1 MPISLSTPPSTS
13 RLLFVTNIP
22 SLSSLSSSL
31 SPLSPLAFY
40 NDARE
45 AYVIDRQLITANY
58 LFSFS
63 PLTPLYPP
71 PPLLAFYNDAREAY
85 VIDRQLIT
93 ANYLFSFWFPVDV
106 VSSIPIDTFVA
117 ISSGTFQVD

>member
-58 LFSFS
+58 LFSF
-63 PLTPLYPP
+63 
-71 PPLLAFYNDAREAY
+71 
-85 VIDRQLIT
+85 
-93 ANYLFSFWFPVDV
+93 WFPVDV